1 MDFISKRK
9 AALNIMNNVTLQI
22 MRSRDQED
30 LIKEL
35 EPKIKMVKELGVG
48 VLWMGAT
55 AFNSL
60 YELIV
65 YPMPEHK
72 KEFYWNDVLIK
83 RVK

>member
-1 MDFISKRK
+1 MNK
-9 AALNIMNNVTLQI
+9 MNNVTLQI
-22 MRSRDQED
+22 IHSRDQED

-35 EPKIKMVKELGVG
+35 EPKIEMVKELGIG
-48 VLWMGAT
+48 TLSMGAK

-60 YELIV
+60 YELII
-65 YPMPEHK
+65 YPSPECK